1 MKPSIPAATAAVLL
15 LTSFGAQA
23 EICRWKDSQGRTQY
37 SDSPPP
43 GVTCI
48 GQLKVPKPAPS
59 PAPASG
65 DASKSAKS
73 VQELD
78 MEFKKRRQDKQEAE
92 RKAQQERDEA
102 TQKKSACDAARSRL
116 AGLKAGGRIAR
127 YDASGQ
133 MVYLGDEDIK
143 REAAEA
149 ERTVKDLCR

>member
-1 MKPSIPAATAAVLL
+1 
-15 LTSFGAQA
+15 
-23 EICRWKDSQGRTQY
+23 
-37 SDSPPP
+37 
-43 GVTCI
+43 VTCI
-48 GQLKVPKPAPS
+48 GQLKVPKSAPA

-143 REAAEA
+143 RAAAEA

>member
-1 MKPSIPAATAAVLL
+1 MKPSITAAAAALL
-15 LTSFGAQA
+15 LLSTAAAQA
-23 EICRWKDSQGRTQY
+23 GICRWKDSQGQTQY

-48 GQLKVPKPAPS
+48 GQLKVPKPAPA

-65 DASKSAKS
+65 DTAKSGKS

-78 MEFKKRRQDKQEAE
+78 MEFKKRRQEKQEAE
-92 RKAQQERDEA
+92 RKLQQERDEA
-102 TQKKSACDAARSRL
+102 AQKKSACDSARSRL

-133 MVYLGDEDIK
+133 MIYLGDEDIK

>member
-1 MKPSIPAATAAVLL
+1 MKPTMPAAAAALLL
-15 LTSFGAQA
+15 LTTLGAQA

-48 GQLKVPKPAPS
+48 GQLKVPKPAP
-59 PAPASG
+59 APVSA
-65 DASKSAKS
+65 DTAKSAKS

-78 MEFKKRRQDKQEAE
+78 MDFKKRRQEKLEAE

-116 AGLKAGGRIAR
+116 AGFKAGGRIAR

-149 ERTVKDLCR
+149 DRTVKDLCR